1 MVKRARGKKR
11 EKLKGG
17 GGGGGREEKREVKG
31 RRERGGWGRGK
42 KRETFEQLAFA
53 NACHGFVTYMYHG
66 RN

>member
-1 MVKRARGKKR
+1 MAGGGGEGALRRG
-11 EKLKGG
+11 KLKGPEM
-17 GGGGGREEKREVKG
+17 EE
-31 RRERGGWGRGK
+31 